1 MRVLISQKPTSYGP
15 IFYIFLLR
23 VVLLIN
29 RKKGDHKPYFLVKVL
44 ASYVIVVLLNQ

>member
-15 IFYIFLLR
+15 LHNFLSR

-29 RKKGDHKPYFLVKVL
+29 RKKGDHKPYFLVRVL
-44 ASYVIVVLLNQ
+44 ASYVIVVL